1 LNIKNKEC
9 NPEGFV
15 MRLFVAVPVSDSVKQ
30 YARMVRND
38 LGAVRPDI
46 KWVEYENYHLTVK
59 FLGEV
64 REVLLP
70 ELIKNLSLAAD
81 TSPAFN
87 LSAGG
92 LGYFPNRVRPRVIW
106 LGIKGEIDKA
116 EFLGERVDA
125 YLSEMGFERE
135 KDHRFHLT
143 LGRVRSDTNLPQLL
157 KLTEEIKSKEK
168 LRSFKVVNFHL
179 MSSDLT
185 PNGPKYS
192 ILHTFNLN
200 G

>member
-1 LNIKNKEC
+1 
-9 NPEGFV
+9 
-15 MRLFVAVPVSDSVKQ
+15 MRLFVAIPVSDSVKQ
-30 YARMVRND
+30 YARMFRNE
-38 LGAVRPDI
+38 LGVVRPDI

-64 REVLLP
+64 KQAALP
-70 ELIKNLSLAAD
+70 GIIKNLDLAAD

-92 LGYFPNRVRPRVIW
+92 LGFFPNRMRPRVLW
-106 LGIKGEIDKA
+106 MGIKGEIDKA

-125 YLSEMGFERE
+125 YLSEMGFDRE

-143 LGRVRSDTNLPQLL
+143 LGRFRSDSRLPELL
-157 KLTEEIKSKEK
+157 KIVTDLSSKDK
-168 LRSFKVVNFHL
+168 LRSFRVDSFHL
-179 MSSDLT
+179 MNSDLT
-185 PNGPKYS
+185 PHGPVYS
-192 ILHTFNLN
+192 IIHTFGLN